1 MTPEERR
8 KRPEHHVVHDYAN
21 LVSSGL
27 LRQPEYVALLLQI
40 PTANSHTW
48 HAFYTNCRK
57 MYEFFVYDPHPRYL
71 RAQDFIGNKLPYAFK
86 YWTANDVQRH
96 MEGHMMHVGG
106 DRLDNEVV
114 WTGADDQDYLADFQ
128 NAWMALMGDLKP
140 QHRDI
145 FREEIDF
152 RLQDREFAFCG
163 TLGREFIPL

>member
-1 MTPEERR
+1 
-8 KRPEHHVVHDYAN
+8 
-21 LVSSGL
+21 
-27 LRQPEYVALLLQI
+27 
-40 PTANSHTW
+40 
-48 HAFYTNCRK
+48 

-71 RAQDFIGNKLPYAFK
+71 RAEDLIGNKLPYTFK
-86 YWTANDVQRH
+86 NWTANGVQRH

-114 WTGADDQDYLADFQ
+114 WTGADDQEYLADFQ
-128 NAWMALMGDLKP
+128 NAWKALMSNLKP

-163 TLGREFIPL
+163 TLGREFIPV